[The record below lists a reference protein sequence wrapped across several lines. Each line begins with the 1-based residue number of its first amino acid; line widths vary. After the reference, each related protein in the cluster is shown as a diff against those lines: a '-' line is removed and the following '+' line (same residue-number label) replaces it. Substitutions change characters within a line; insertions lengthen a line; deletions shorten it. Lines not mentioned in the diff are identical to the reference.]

1 MVDNLVSAAPIPKYH
16 GQWIVEWRIFVLLA
30 KRKLIAMRMEM
41 RCFLSLFVALLSP
54 SSRERHMRSLWTE
67 IEINMPT
74 TLAEPR

>member
-1 MVDNLVSAAPIPKYH
+1 M
-16 GQWIVEWRIFVLLA
+16 VEWRMFRMLA
-30 KRKLIAMRMEM
+30 KRKLIAMRIEI
-41 RCFLSLFVALLSP
+41 RSFLSLFMAFLSP